1 MVNPNG
7 KIAVI
12 SSSDFDWTAEIQY
25 KESLETRDE
34 AVRYASRHGFNMI
47 VKYNMA
53 AGVHFDVMHDPNL
66 RSASDLGGDAVD
78 VVEMVAVI
86 IEPERHGWVRVMSR
100 SVFNL
105 GRRTSAAAG
114 PMPAPHSQAVAAK

>member
-25 KESLETRDE
+25 KESLETLDD
-34 AVRYASRHGFNMI
+34 AVRYASRLGFNMI

-66 RSASDLGGDAVD
+66 RSASDLGGDTLDTVK
-78 VVEMVAVI
+78 MVPVI
-86 IEPERHGWVRVMSR
+86 IEPERQGWLRVMSR
-100 SVFNL
+100 SVFNVV
-105 GRRTSAAAG
+105 RRTSAATSA
-114 PMPAPHSQAVAAK
+114 MPAPSSQAVAAK

>member
-25 KESLETRDE
+25 KETLETLDD

-66 RSASDLGGDAVD
+66 RPASDIGADTVD
-78 VVEMVAVI
+78 TVEMVPVI
-86 IEPERHGWVRVMSR
+86 IEPERHGWVHLLSERLVK
-100 SVFNL
+100 L
-105 GRRTSAAAG
+105 AGRIGATAS
-114 PMPAPHSQAVAAK
+114 PMPEPRSQAVATK